1 MSSLTDNL
9 ALTKAIL
16 SRPEMIRVKPA
27 VSLFMLQ
34 YLRKFNVR
42 NVGGNLVI
50 HSHLPPVNS
59 KAYTRFIDEHL
70 LGGIDGPSHAQVGV
84 TNACPQGC
92 EYCYNRSKSGTPMD
106 TETIKGL
113 VGDLVRRG
121 VFWLGLT
128 GGEPLLNKRLVEIVE
143 AAGDGC
149 TVKLFTTGCT
159 LTPQRAADLK
169 RAGLAYVSVSLDS
182 PDEAEHDRIRRYP
195 GAYRTALQA
204 IDIFQNLGGIH
215 VSVSAVLSKA
225 MLRGERVEELLA
237 FLSGLGID
245 EAWLSECK
253 PAVQSLWNPGEVIT
267 EEERQM
273 LLAVQDRH
281 NRAGGNGMTVNYLGH
296 FEGREHF
303 GCNAGNKMVYVD
315 AFGNVSP
322 CVFTPISFGSV
333 AERPFEEIFTEMK
346 GCFPTENRCFIN
358 TNYALMHKYYR
369 GTSPIP
375 VEDTRRLMHEVR
387 FGPLARFTALRSE

>member
-1 MSSLTDNL
+1 MSSLMDNL

-16 SRPEMIRVKPA
+16 SNPEMIRIKPA

-42 NVGGNLVI
+42 KVGGNLVI

-59 KAYTRFIDEHL
+59 KAYTRFLDEHL
-70 LGGIDGPSHAQVGV
+70 LGGINGPSHAQVGV
-84 TNACPQGC
+84 TNACPQRC
-92 EYCYNRSKSGTPMD
+92 EYCYNRSKTGAPMD
-106 TETIKGL
+106 TETIKRL
-113 VGDLVRRG
+113 IGDLVRLG

-128 GGEPLLNKRLVEIVE
+128 GGEPLLNKHLGEIIE
-143 AAGDGC
+143 TAGDAC

-169 RAGLAYVSVSLDS
+169 RAGLSYVSVSLDS
-182 PDEAEHDRIRRYP
+182 PDEAEHDRIRHYP
-195 GAYRTALQA
+195 GAFRTALEA
-204 IDIFQNLGGIH
+204 IDIFQNAGGLH
-215 VSVSAVLSKA
+215 VSVSAVLGKA
-225 MLRGERVEELLA
+225 MLREERVEELLA

-253 PAVQSLWNPGEVIT
+253 PAVQSLWSPNLVMT
-267 EEERQM
+267 EDERQM
-273 LLAVQDRH
+273 VLRVQDRH
-281 NRAGGNGMTVNYLGH
+281 NRSGGMTVNYLGH

-322 CVFTPISFGSV
+322 CVFTPISFGNV
-333 AERPFEEIFTEMK
+333 TERPIERIVGEMRDR
-346 GCFPTENRCFIN
+346 FPTENRCFIN
-358 TNYALMHKYYR
+358 TNYALLHDYYR
-369 GTSPIP
+369 GVSPIP
-375 VEDTRRLMHEVR
+375 VEETRRLMQDVR
-387 FGPLARFTALRSE
+387 FGPLARFNQLRSE

>member
-1 MSSLTDNL
+1 MSSLMDNL

-16 SRPEMIRVKPA
+16 SNPEMIRVKPA

-34 YLRKFNVR
+34 YLRKFDVR

-70 LGGIDGPSHAQVGV
+70 LGGTNGPSHAQIGV
-84 TNACPQGC
+84 TNACPQRC
-92 EYCYNRSKSGTPMD
+92 AYCYNRSKSGTPMD
-106 TETIKGL
+106 TDTIKRL
-113 VGDLVRRG
+113 AGDLVRMG

-128 GGEPLLNKRLVEIVE
+128 GGEPLLNERLVEIVE
-143 AAGDGC
+143 SAGDGC
-149 TVKLFTTGCT
+149 AVKLFTTGCT

-169 RAGLAYVSVSLDS
+169 HAGLTYVSVSLDS
-182 PDEAEHDRIRRYP
+182 PDEAEHDSIRRYP

-204 IDIFQNLGGIH
+204 IDIFQNTGGLH
-215 VSVSAVLSKA
+215 VSVSAVLGKA
-225 MLRGERVEELLA
+225 MLREDRVEELLS
-237 FLSGLGID
+237 FLVSLGID

-253 PAVQSLWNPGEVIT
+253 PAVQSLWNPDEVIT

-273 LLAVQDRH
+273 LLRVQDRH
-281 NRAGGNGMTVNYLGH
+281 NRTGGMTVNYLGH

-322 CVFTPISFGSV
+322 CVFTPITFGNV
-333 AERPFEEIFTEMK
+333 TERPIEQICGEMR

-358 TNYALMHKYYR
+358 TNYALLHDYYR
-369 GTSPIP
+369 GVSPIP
-375 VEDTRRLMHEVR
+375 VEATRRLMQEVR
-387 FGPLARFTALRSE
+387 FGPPARFNQLRSE

>member
-1 MSSLTDNL
+1 MSSFTDNL

-16 SRPEMIRVKPA
+16 ANPQMIRVKPA
-27 VSLFMLQ
+27 VNWFMLQ

-50 HSHLPPVNS
+50 HSHLPPMNS

-70 LGGIDGPSHAQVGV
+70 LGGIDGPSHAQIGV

-92 EYCYNRSKSGTPMD
+92 AYCYNKQKTGKPMD
-106 TETIKGL
+106 RATIL
-113 VGDLVRRG
+113 RTVDDLKRMG
-121 VFWLGLT
+121 VVWLGLT
-128 GGEPLLNKRLVEIVE
+128 GGEPLLSKHLVEIVE
-143 AAGDGC
+143 TAADGC
-149 TVKLFTTGCT
+149 AVKLFTTGCT

-169 RAGLAYVSVSLDS
+169 RGGLTYVSVSLDS

-195 GAYRTALQA
+195 GAYRAALQA
-204 IDIFQNLGGIH
+204 IDIFQSLGGVH
-215 VSVSAVLSKA
+215 VSVSSVLGKD
-225 MLRGERVEELLA
+225 MLREDRVEELLG
-237 FLSGLGID
+237 FLAGLGID

-253 PAVQSLWNPGEVIT
+253 PAVQGLWSPDEVIS
-267 EEERQM
+267 EDERRM

-281 NRAGGNGMTVNYLGH
+281 NKAGGMTVNYLGH

-322 CVFTPISFGSV
+322 CVFTPISFGNV
-333 AERPFEEIFTEMK
+333 AERPIGEIYAEMR
-346 GCFPTENRCFIN
+346 GCFPTEGRCFIN
-358 TNYALMHKYYR
+358 TNYALMRKHYS
-369 GTSPIP
+369 GSSPIP
-375 VEDTRRLMHEVR
+375 VEETRALMQEVR
-387 FGPLARFTALRSE
+387 FGPPARFYELQSQ